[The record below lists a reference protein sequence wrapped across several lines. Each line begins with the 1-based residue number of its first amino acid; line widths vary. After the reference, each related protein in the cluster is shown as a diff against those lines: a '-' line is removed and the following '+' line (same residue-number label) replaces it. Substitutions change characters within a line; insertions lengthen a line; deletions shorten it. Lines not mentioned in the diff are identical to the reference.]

1 MIIKSISLKNFRQ
14 YIDTTIRF
22 ATEPEKNV
30 TVMMGDNGTGKTT
43 LAQSFQWALY
53 GTTSFQIKE
62 LINRQVREQMKEGE
76 KVQVSVTLNIQY
88 NNRDY
93 TIKRSVDYRKL
104 STERIE
110 ERPPQFS
117 MCVTGEDG
125 QVEYLS
131 EGQKRAM
138 INNFLPEDLSQFFF
152 FDGERIERMS
162 KEILEGK
169 SEDFK
174 EAVYSL
180 VGLKATQNAIGHLK
194 SSRNGNSVV
203 KFYRNELNQNNAS
216 NEKMR
221 GYERKIEDLTND
233 IAIKD
238 KLYKEKQE
246 QKEECKRK
254 IEECREIIHAE
265 ADTMRAKE
273 QYLKLER
280 EIERLKKEKKQKIG
294 NDLLKEF
301 NRGIFDFCIKPLVEE
316 GAENIKEEEAA
327 EKSIPDLTSKLL
339 IYLMNERK
347 KCLCG
352 RELCEDSQEYK
363 ELKGLLNF
371 AEPKSIGSKISE
383 YRIRAGSIVNQKS
396 EFMQD
401 IKRKLGEIERIQAQI
416 EGCEQELG
424 ALDELVGKTS
434 KGESAKAQKAEFEA
448 ELRKL
453 EENEK
458 YIFAALEIKTKEK
471 NRIEKEMS
479 SLLIVNDSSKKTA
492 TYLEYA
498 SRLYE
503 HLRKEYNNNENKYRF
518 LLQQRMNEI
527 FRAIY
532 AENIKISIEEQYRI
546 TVNVQEEFSSMDEV
560 EKNTAQ
566 GYALIFAFIS
576 AIIDLAKKKVN
587 DRALFDEDM
596 IDVEKEGYPLVMD
609 APLSAFDKT
618 RIKSICTEIPKI
630 ANQVII
636 FIKDTDGE
644 VAEEHMSERIG
655 QRYLLKKYNDSNLHS
670 VVEER

>member
-104 STERIE
+104 SGERIE
-110 ERPPQFS
+110 EGFPQFS
-117 MCVTGEDG
+117 MSVAGKDG

-131 EGQKRAM
+131 EGQKKAM
-138 INNFLPEDLSQFFF
+138 INNFLPQDLSQFFF

-194 SSRNGNSVV
+194 SSRNGNSVI
-203 KFYRNELNQNNAS
+203 KYYRTELNKNNAS

-221 GYERKIEDLTND
+221 KYERDIEDLNND
-233 IAIKD
+233 IASKE
-238 KLYKEKQE
+238 KLYSEKQN
-246 QKEECKRK
+246 QKRECKRE
-254 IEECREIIHAE
+254 IEVYREIIHAE
-265 ADTMRAKE
+265 ADAMKAK
-273 QYLKLER
+273 QKYLRLEH
-280 EIERLKKEKKQKIG
+280 EIKRLKKEKKQRIG
-294 NDLLKEF
+294 TDLLKEF
-301 NRGIFDFCIKPLVEE
+301 NRGIFDFCMKPLVEE
-316 GAENIKEEEAA
+316 VSEYIKEEEAG
-327 EKSIPDLTSKLL
+327 EKSIPDLTSKL
-339 IYLMNERK
+339 IVYLMNERK

-352 RELCEDSQEYK
+352 KELCEDTKEYD
-363 ELKGLLNF
+363 ELKGLLNY

-383 YRIRAGSIVNQKS
+383 YRVHAGRVINQNA

-401 IKRKLGEIERIQAQI
+401 MKRKMGEIDRIQAQI

-424 ALDELVGKTS
+424 ALDELIGKS
-434 KGESAKAQKAEFEA
+434 SRGEDAKNKKEKFEK
-448 ELRKL
+448 ELEAL
-453 EENEK
+453 EEREK
-458 YIFAALEIKTKEK
+458 QIFAALEIKTKEK
-471 NRIEKEMS
+471 NRIETEMS
-479 SLLIVNDSSKKTA
+479 NLLLVNDSSKKTA

-503 HLRKEYNNNENKYRF
+503 HLRTEYNNNENKYRF

-527 FRAIY
+527 FQAIY
-532 AENIKISIEEQYRI
+532 AENIKISIDEQYRI

>member
-1 MIIKSISLKNFRQ
+1 MIIKSITLKNFRQ
-14 YIDTTIRF
+14 YIDTTIEF

-104 STERIE
+104 SGERIE
-110 ERPPQFS
+110 ERLPQFS

-125 QVEYLS
+125 QVEYLA
-131 EGQKRAM
+131 EGQKKAM
-138 INNFLPEDLSQFFF
+138 INNFLPQDLSQFFF
-152 FDGERIERMS
+152 FDGERIEKMS

-194 SSRNGNSVV
+194 SSRNGNSVI
-203 KFYRNELNQNNAS
+203 KYYRTELNKNNAS

-221 GYERKIEDLTND
+221 EYERRIEDLNNN
-233 IAIKD
+233 IATKE
-238 KLYKEKQE
+238 KLYKEKQG
-246 QKEECKRK
+246 QKEECKRM

-265 ADTMRAKE
+265 ADAMKAKE

-280 EIERLKKEKKQKIG
+280 EIERLKKEKKLKIG

-301 NRGIFDFCIKPLVEE
+301 NRGIFGFCMKPLAEE
-316 GAENIKEEEAA
+316 VSNYIKEEEAG
-327 EKSIPDLTSKLL
+327 EKSIPDLTSKLIL
-339 IYLMNERK
+339 YLMNERK

-352 RELCEDSQEYK
+352 REVCEGEQEYE
-363 ELKGLLNF
+363 ELKSLLNF

-383 YRIRAGSIVNQKS
+383 YRVHAGSVINQNA

-401 IKRKLGEIERIQAQI
+401 MKRKMGEIDRIQAQI

-434 KGESAKAQKAEFEA
+434 KGEIARAKKAELEE

-453 EENEK
+453 EDSEK
-458 YIFAALEIKTKEK
+458 HVFAALEIKTKEK
-471 NRIEKEMS
+471 NRIENEMGS
-479 SLLIVNDSSKKTA
+479 MVIVNESSKKTA

-503 HLRKEYNNNENKYRF
+503 HLRTEYNNNENKYRF

-527 FRAIY
+527 FQAIY
-532 AENIKISIEEQYRI
+532 AENIKISIDEQYRI